1 MLFIIK
7 KFGHIDLRNKNWPND
22 PWISFKSPSSSVDF
36 IETDVNLKQIIEIDV
51 KLEEE
56 LEKFKRALERDEIMK
71 L

>member
-1 MLFIIK
+1 L
-7 KFGHIDLRNKNWPND
+7 
-22 PWISFKSPSSSVDF
+22 
-36 IETDVNLKQIIEIDV
+36 TDVNLKQFIEIDV